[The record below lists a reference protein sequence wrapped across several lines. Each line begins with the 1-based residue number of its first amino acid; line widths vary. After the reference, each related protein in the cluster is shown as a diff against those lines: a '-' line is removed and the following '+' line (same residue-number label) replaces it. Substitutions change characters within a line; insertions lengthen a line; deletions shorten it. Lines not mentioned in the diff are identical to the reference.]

1 MYAFIMHS
9 ELSKIYLISFVIFGT
24 TWALPKRW
32 QILPTLSRHRDY
44 FLGYV
49 CIYFCPEYDVISYDI
64 FVQPTNNVALIGN
77 GWQLLHQSH
86 CLQWPERAQKNKT
99 VRETRSTKVKIG
111 ANIYSTQSQ
120 SAWFHISGQAYG
132 TKVTNIYW
140 IKSRHQQNSKPE
152 GNCMQKTTKLLTKF
166 LHHADMEEKAL
177 LGLHIG
183 IKMRCRLKII
193 LRCTRGEIWKVKM
206 KFEKWKWKFKSE

>member
-1 MYAFIMHS
+1 MWLSSEMVDSYFIRAIVCS
-9 ELSKIYLISFVIFGT
+9 GQKE
-24 TWALPKRW
+24 PK
-32 QILPTLSRHRDY
+32 
-44 FLGYV
+44 
-49 CIYFCPEYDVISYDI
+49 
-64 FVQPTNNVALIGN
+64 
-77 GWQLLHQSH
+77 
-86 CLQWPERAQKNKT
+86 KNKT

-132 TKVTNIYW
+132 TKVTNISW

-206 KFEKWKWKFKSE
+206 KFEKWKWKFKSEKRRGRNYLREQSLQSLCSYNDPPQWNRIKIWFLRVADICNC